1 MKKALALLLTMALLI
16 SGVSM
21 LPTMAA
27 EAVEITLPTVSGNPG
42 DTVDV
47 PITLDTKAT
56 GGIVTVYLSVT
67 YDDSQLELVAK
78 PKNGD
83 MFVTGKEIDGED
95 DESFYTFS
103 GDLKDVPYLLQFD
116 GSTNKNRTGR
126 FTLATMKFKIKETA
140 QYAADGYTI
149 KVKVDSLY
157 DFDQVDTPYTV
168 TDGKVNVNCLHADT
182 EWKTVTPATC
192 EGAGSENEVCKVC
205 NAVVNT
211 RDLPATGHSYG
222 EWTQTTAPTCEGVG
236 EEKRTCQ
243 NANCTA
249 FETREIPATG
259 HNYGAWTQTIAPT
272 CEGAGEEKRTCQNA
286 NCTAFETRDLPATG
300 HNYGAWTQTIAPTCE
315 GAGEEKRTCQNA
327 NCTAFETREV
337 AALGHD
343 YGEWT
348 QTIEPT
354 CEGKGEEKH
363 TCRRS
368 GCTAFETREV
378 AALGHDYG
386 EWVETKAATYTEKG
400 EEERKC
406 TVCQKVETRETAV
419 LVKEITG
426 DKTDGLE
433 AVAKPAG
440 DTKLSADISFI
451 VKNVTDTISAE
462 DKAMILE
469 TISSK
474 KAANAALAAVLNLQ
488 MTKNGVAYRPNGKL
502 LVTVEVP
509 RNVLNDYTD
518 VKLMHVK
525 ADGSGE
531 IVEYALNG
539 TKATFEADGLDYY
552 TFVGVT
558 KTTGGSTAG
567 GEDGNKSPLSGD
579 SGMPALV
586 TAVSLSALLGAAL
599 LLNKKRSA
607 AK

>member
-249 FETREIPATG
+249 FETREI
-259 HNYGAWTQTIAPT
+259 
-272 CEGAGEEKRTCQNA
+272 
-286 NCTAFETRDLPATG
+286 PATG

>member
-47 PITLDTKAT
+47 PIKVDTKST
-56 GGIVTVYLSVT
+56 GGIIAITLEIG
-67 YDDSQLELVAK
+67 YDADQMELVVLSTNKFQDVVAQ
-78 PKNGD
+78 NGD
-83 MFVTGKEIDGED
+83 MFSDAALTTSQKATDNPYVLIYEDGLAENK
-95 DESFYTFS
+95 S
-103 GDLKDVPYLLQFD
+103 G
-116 GSTNKNRTGR
+116 S
-126 FTLATMKFKIKETA
+126 FTLATLKFKIKDTA
-140 QYAADGYTI
+140 VYKDGGYAFAVTAKAIYNDEENN
-149 KVKVDSLY
+149 VP
-157 DFDQVDTPYTV
+157 FTV
-168 TDGKVNVNCLHADT
+168 TNGKVNVNCLHTDT

-211 RDLPATGHSYG
+211 RDLPATGHNYG
-222 EWTQTTAPTCEGVG
+222 AWTQTTAPTCEGAG
-236 EEKRTCQ
+236 EEKHTCQNANCTAFEIREIPATGHNYGEWTQTIAPTCEGAGEEKHTCQ

-259 HNYGAWTQTIAPT
+259 HDYGEWTQTTAPT
-272 CEGAGEEKRTCQNA
+272 CEGKGEEK
-286 NCTAFETRDLPATG
+286 
-300 HNYGAWTQTIAPTCE
+300 H
-315 GAGEEKRTCQNA
+315 TCQNA

-348 QTIEPT
+348 QTIAPT

-363 TCRRS
+363 TCQRTN
-368 GCTAFETREV
+368 CTASETREV
-378 AALGHDYG
+378 AALGHSYG

-433 AVAKPAG
+433 AVVKPAG

-469 TISSK
+469 AISSK

-488 MTKNGVAYRPNGKL
+488 MTKNGVAYQPNGKL

-509 RNVLNDYTD
+509 QNVLNDYTD

-531 IVEYALNG
+531 VVEYALNG

-552 TFVGVT
+552 TFVGVA

-567 GEDGNKSPLSGD
+567 GENGNKSPLSGD

-599 LLNKKRSA
+599 LLSKKRSA

>member
-222 EWTQTTAPTCEGVG
+222 EWTQTTAPTCEGV
-236 EEKRTCQ
+236 
-243 NANCTA
+243 
-249 FETREIPATG
+249 
-259 HNYGAWTQTIAPT
+259 
-272 CEGAGEEKRTCQNA
+272 GEEKRTCQNA

>member
-16 SGVSM
+16 SGVSV

-47 PITLDTKAT
+47 PIKVDTKAT
-56 GGIVTVYLSVT
+56 GGIIAITLEIG
-67 YDDSQLELVAK
+67 YDADQMELVVLSTNKFQDIVAQ
-78 PKNGD
+78 NGD
-83 MFVTGKEIDGED
+83 MFPDAALTTSQKATDNPYILIYED
-95 DESFYTFS
+95 ALSENKS
-103 GDLKDVPYLLQFD
+103 G
-116 GSTNKNRTGR
+116 S
-126 FTLATMKFKIKETA
+126 FTLATLKFKIKDTA
-140 QYAADGYTI
+140 VYKEGGYAINVTVADESIYNDEEDD
-149 KVKVDSLY
+149 VP
-157 DFDQVDTPYTV
+157 FTV
-168 TDGKVNVNCLHADT
+168 TSGKVNVNCLHTGT
-182 EWKTVTPATC
+182 EWKTTTPATC
-192 EGAGSENEVCKVC
+192 ESKGSENEVCKVC
-205 NAVVNT
+205 GKVMNT
-211 RDLPATGHSYG
+211 REIPATGHNYGTLIAKVEPTCERTGKKAYYQCSACQTLFDENKVKTTEAALIIQANGHSYGTLIAQVDPTCEGTGKRAHYECSVCRKLFDESKTETTADALIIGATGHSYG
-222 EWTQTTAPTCEGVG
+222 EWTQT
-236 EEKRTCQ
+236 
-243 NANCTA
+243 
-249 FETREIPATG
+249 
-259 HNYGAWTQTIAPT
+259 IA
-272 CEGAGEEKRTCQNA
+272 
-286 NCTAFETRDLPATG
+286 
-300 HNYGAWTQTIAPTCE
+300 
-315 GAGEEKRTCQNA
+315 
-327 NCTAFETREV
+327 
-337 AALGHD
+337 
-343 YGEWT
+343 
-348 QTIEPT
+348 PT

-363 TCRRS
+363 TCQRTN
-368 GCTAFETREV
+368 CTAYETREV
-378 AALGHDYG
+378 AALGHSYG
-386 EWVETKAATYTEKG
+386 EWVETKAATYAEKG

-433 AVAKPAG
+433 AVVKPVG

-469 TISSK
+469 AISSK

-488 MTKNGVAYRPNGKL
+488 MTKNGVVYQPNGKL

-509 RNVLNDYTD
+509 QNVLNDYTD

-531 IVEYALNG
+531 VVEYALNG

-552 TFVGVT
+552 TFVGVA

>member
-83 MFVTGKEIDGED
+83 MFVTGKEIAGED

-140 QYAADGYTI
+140 KYAADGYTI

-192 EGAGSENEVCKVC
+192 ERAGSENEICKVC
-205 NAVVNT
+205 NAVMNT
-211 RDLPATGHSYG
+211 RDL
-222 EWTQTTAPTCEGVG
+222 
-236 EEKRTCQ
+236 
-243 NANCTA
+243 
-249 FETREIPATG
+249 PATG
-259 HNYGAWTQTIAPT
+259 HNYGAWTQTTAPT

-286 NCTAFETRDLPATG
+286 NCTAFETREIPATG

-386 EWVETKAATYTEKG
+386 EWTQTIAPTCEGKGEEKHTCRRSGCTAFETREVAALGHSYGEWVETKAATYTEKG
-400 EEERKC
+400 EEEHKC

>member
-1 MKKALALLLTMALLI
+1 M
-16 SGVSM
+16 
-21 LPTMAA
+21 
-27 EAVEITLPTVSGNPG
+27 
-42 DTVDV
+42 
-47 PITLDTKAT
+47 
-56 GGIVTVYLSVT
+56 
-67 YDDSQLELVAK
+67 
-78 PKNGD
+78 
-83 MFVTGKEIDGED
+83 
-95 DESFYTFS
+95 
-103 GDLKDVPYLLQFD
+103 
-116 GSTNKNRTGR
+116 
-126 FTLATMKFKIKETA
+126 
-140 QYAADGYTI
+140 
-149 KVKVDSLY
+149 
-157 DFDQVDTPYTV
+157 
-168 TDGKVNVNCLHADT
+168 
-182 EWKTVTPATC
+182 
-192 EGAGSENEVCKVC
+192 C

-211 RDLPATGHSYG
+211 RDLPATGH
-222 EWTQTTAPTCEGVG
+222 
-236 EEKRTCQ
+236 
-243 NANCTA
+243 
-249 FETREIPATG
+249 
-259 HNYGAWTQTIAPT
+259 NYGAWTQTTAPT

-286 NCTAFETRDLPATG
+286 NCTAYETRDLPATG
-300 HNYGAWTQTIAPTCE
+300 HNYGEWTQTTAPTCEGAGEEKRTCQNANCTAYETREVAATGHSYGEWTQTIAPTCE
-315 GAGEEKRTCQNA
+315 GKGEEKRTCQNA

-348 QTIEPT
+348 QTIAPT

-363 TCRRS
+363 TCRRT

-378 AALGHDYG
+378 AALGHDYGEWTQTTAPTCEGKGEEKHTCRRTGCTAYETREVAALGHSYG

-433 AVAKPAG
+433 AVVKPAG

-469 TISSK
+469 AISSK

-488 MTKNGVAYRPNGKL
+488 MTKNGAVYQPNGKL

-509 RNVLNDYTD
+509 QNVLNDYTD

-531 IVEYALNG
+531 VVEYALNG

-552 TFVGVT
+552 TFVGAA

>member
-286 NCTAFETRDLPATG
+286 NCTAFETR
-300 HNYGAWTQTIAPTCE
+300 
-315 GAGEEKRTCQNA
+315 
-327 NCTAFETREV
+327 
-337 AALGHD
+337 
-343 YGEWT
+343 
-348 QTIEPT
+348 
-354 CEGKGEEKH
+354 
-363 TCRRS
+363 
-368 GCTAFETREV
+368 EV

>member
-47 PITLDTKAT
+47 PIKVDTKST
-56 GGIVTVYLSVT
+56 GGIIAITLEIG
-67 YDDSQLELVAK
+67 YDADQMELVVLSTNKFQDVVAQ
-78 PKNGD
+78 NGD
-83 MFVTGKEIDGED
+83 MFSDAALTTSQKATDNPYVLIYEDGLAENK
-95 DESFYTFS
+95 S
-103 GDLKDVPYLLQFD
+103 G
-116 GSTNKNRTGR
+116 S
-126 FTLATMKFKIKETA
+126 FTLATLKFKIKDTA
-140 QYAADGYTI
+140 VYKDGGYAFAVTAKAIYNDEENN
-149 KVKVDSLY
+149 VP
-157 DFDQVDTPYTV
+157 FTV
-168 TDGKVNVNCLHADT
+168 TNGKVNVNCLHTDT

-211 RDLPATGHSYG
+211 RDLPATGH
-222 EWTQTTAPTCEGVG
+222 
-236 EEKRTCQ
+236 
-243 NANCTA
+243 
-249 FETREIPATG
+249 
-259 HNYGAWTQTIAPT
+259 NYGAWTQTIAPT
-272 CEGAGEEKRTCQNA
+272 CEGAGEEK
-286 NCTAFETRDLPATG
+286 
-300 HNYGAWTQTIAPTCE
+300 H
-315 GAGEEKRTCQNA
+315 TCQNA

-348 QTIEPT
+348 QTIAPT

-363 TCRRS
+363 TCRRTN
-368 GCTAFETREV
+368 CTASETREV
-378 AALGHDYG
+378 AALGHSYG

-433 AVAKPAG
+433 AVVKPAG

-469 TISSK
+469 AISSK

-488 MTKNGVAYRPNGKL
+488 MTKNGVAYQPNGKL

-509 RNVLNDYTD
+509 QNVLNDYTD

-531 IVEYALNG
+531 VVEYALNG

-552 TFVGVT
+552 TFVGVA

-567 GEDGNKSPLSGD
+567 GENGNKSPLSGD

>member
-249 FETREIPATG
+249 FETREI
-259 HNYGAWTQTIAPT
+259 
-272 CEGAGEEKRTCQNA
+272 
-286 NCTAFETRDLPATG
+286 PATG

-599 LLNKKRSA
+599 LPNKKRSA

>member
-1 MKKALALLLTMALLI
+1 M
-16 SGVSM
+16 
-21 LPTMAA
+21 
-27 EAVEITLPTVSGNPG
+27 
-42 DTVDV
+42 
-47 PITLDTKAT
+47 
-56 GGIVTVYLSVT
+56 
-67 YDDSQLELVAK
+67 
-78 PKNGD
+78 
-83 MFVTGKEIDGED
+83 
-95 DESFYTFS
+95 
-103 GDLKDVPYLLQFD
+103 
-116 GSTNKNRTGR
+116 
-126 FTLATMKFKIKETA
+126 
-140 QYAADGYTI
+140 
-149 KVKVDSLY
+149 
-157 DFDQVDTPYTV
+157 
-168 TDGKVNVNCLHADT
+168 NVNCLHADT

-286 NCTAFETRDLPATG
+286 NCTAFETREVAALG
-300 HNYGAWTQTIAPTCE
+300 HDYGEWTQTIEPTCE
-315 GAGEEKRTCQNA
+315 GKGEEKHTCRRSG
-327 NCTAFETREV
+327 CTAFETREV

-348 QTIEPT
+348 QTIAPT

-599 LLNKKRSA
+599 LPNKKRSA